1 MNRYLKDAY
10 DEYRRY
16 LQVELGLSK
25 ATIVNYCKE
34 VMRYL
39 SYLETTCSIT
49 KVNEITVPNLE
60 AYIAWRENEKL
71 EEASIAHT
79 MTILRSFHHFLVL
92 DKRCEKDISCYL
104 ESPKLKKHLPDV
116 LSEKEILSFLDSL
129 PTDTVVQRR
138 NRCMISLLY
147 ATGIRVSELCRLKT
161 SQLHLTNG
169 YLSVIGKGSKER
181 MVPIAL
187 SCITLLDDYL
197 KHDRPQLLKN
207 KSSQDLFIT
216 IHQKPI
222 SRDAFWQILNKA
234 GQESAI
240 TKHLHPHLLRHTF
253 ATHLLE
259 NGADLRS
266 IQELLGHE
274 NIATTTIYTHV
285 STKQLSEA
293 YQKFHPRTKKG
304 E

>member
-1 MNRYLKDAY
+1 MNRYFKDAY

-25 ATIVNYCKE
+25 TTISNYTKE
-34 VMRYL
+34 VICYL
-39 SYLETTCSIT
+39 TYLETICLVS
-49 KVNEITVPNLE
+49 KVELITVKNME
-60 AYIAWRENEKL
+60 DYIAWREKERL
-71 EEASIAHT
+71 EESSLAHI

-92 DKRCEKDISCYL
+92 DQRCEKDISCYL
-104 ESPKLKKHLPDV
+104 ESPKLKKHLPVV
-116 LSEKEILSFLDSL
+116 LSEKEVLTFLDGL
-129 PTDTVVQRR
+129 PADTVVQRR

-147 ATGIRVSELCRLKT
+147 ATGIRVSELCQLKT
-161 SQLHLTNG
+161 NQLHLTNG
-169 YLSVIGKGSKER
+169 YLNVIGKGNKER
-181 MVPIAL
+181 MIPIANR
-187 SCITLLDDYL
+187 CIDLLDDYIRN
-197 KHDRPQLLKN
+197 DRPKLLKN

-216 IHQKPI
+216 IHQKPV

-234 GQESAI
+234 GQQSTI

-285 STKQLSEA
+285 SNKQLSEA